1 MGKCTTCNGIG
12 KIHFKTSRGRSSPTD
27 CHSCLGTGKSSDMIT
42 GTDISNNRKK
52 MFDSAQEQRNK
63 RYLNDD

>member
-1 MGKCTTCNGIG
+1 MGICTTCNGTRQIR
-12 KIHFKTSRGRSSPTD
+12 FKTSGGRSNPTD

-42 GTDISNNRKK
+42 KTDISNNRKK
-52 MFDSAQEQRNK
+52 MFDTTQVERTR